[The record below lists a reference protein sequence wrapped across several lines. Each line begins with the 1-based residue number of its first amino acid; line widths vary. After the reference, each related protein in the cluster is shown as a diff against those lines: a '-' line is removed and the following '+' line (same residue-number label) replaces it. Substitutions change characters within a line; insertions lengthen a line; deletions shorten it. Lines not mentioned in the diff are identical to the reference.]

1 MMRFYLILC
10 KKWKLKSVKNLKK
23 GDMVNLFLKLLV
35 PWNQVHPRS
44 HFTIPL
50 YGPEKT
56 PYLDIFGDI
65 PILFV
70 ITISHP
76 MKNSNSSLS
85 IHLSN
90 LQSLANSSESRI
102 ILQFK
107 EYAYITLWVKFVKL
121 SRTKNM
127 GNGSK

>member
-1 MMRFYLILC
+1 MEVKKC
-10 KKWKLKSVKNLKK
+10 KKFEKRGHGKFIFEIACALESGAPALAFYYTTIRTRKNSVF
-23 GDMVNLFLKLLV
+23 G
-35 PWNQVHPRS
+35 
-44 HFTIPL
+44 HFSRR
-50 YGPEKT
+50 
-56 PYLDIFGDI
+56 DI

-107 EYAYITLWVKFVKL
+107 EYAYITLWVKSVKL